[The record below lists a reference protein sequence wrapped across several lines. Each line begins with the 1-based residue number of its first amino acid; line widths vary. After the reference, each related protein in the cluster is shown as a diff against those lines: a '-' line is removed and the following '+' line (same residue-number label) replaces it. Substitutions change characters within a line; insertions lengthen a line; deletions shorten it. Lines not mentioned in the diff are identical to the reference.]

1 MEKETKKM
9 IREYGLNDLE
19 KEMKKREEMLKVMD
33 EEIK

>member
-1 MEKETKKM
+1 M